1 MDNMISEAWSNKVT
15 SRSLQ
20 GQQLIGL
27 LVALLQ
33 LLEVG
38 HNSRHISGEENI
50 IADFISCPTHFSL
63 SHAE

>member
-1 MDNMISEAWSNKVT
+1 MISEAWSNKVT
-15 SRSLQ
+15 SGSLQ

-33 LLEVG
+33 LLKVG
-38 HNSRHISGEENI
+38 HNSQHIPGEENI
-50 IADFISCPTHFSL
+50 ITDFISCLTHFSL